1 MYRRNYKSVSC
12 VCVQGKMEGEGEM
25 GYFGEQFE
33 ANNIMRGEREGYESE
48 NNDDTISIDDHVDG
62 VSQNVSTTTSTIK
75 GVRRKRYHRHTPQ
88 QIQELE
94 NFFKNIAHPDEKQR
108 LELGR
113 RLGLEGRQV
122 KFWFQNR
129 RTQMKT
135 QMERHENVSL
145 KQEFDKLRLENI
157 AMKEAL
163 RNPICQNCG
172 GPAML
177 GEVSMDDQHLRVEN
191 AHLKSELIRVSA
203 LAEKFL
209 GRPVSD
215 LVNQIIGTTGN
226 SNLDLSMGRNGL
238 NSLMGSPTPVGPF
251 SGHNLENGLSSNSP
265 MNSSVVTSEYEK
277 TVFMQVAMAAM
288 DELLAMAQTDTPLW
302 FKGLD
307 ESREVLNHEEYSKK
321 FSTFLGIKPC
331 GFTTDATR
339 ETGSVF
345 ITSLDLVETMMLPS
359 RLKDAFPCLVGKA
372 ATIEVLFNGNNG
384 TRDGELQLMNAEFV
398 YPSPLVPLRQE
409 KILRFAKQHSEG
421 MWAVVDVS
429 VDVIRDSSFSGSSV
443 KWRRLPSGCIVQDVA
458 NGYSL
463 VTWIEH
469 VEYDESCIH
478 QLYRSLVRSG
488 MAFGAQRWLA
498 TLQRERE
505 CVAIFTSSRIIPDDS
520 SEVGNVTQEGK
531 ISIVK
536 LMKRISNNFC
546 AGLCASSS
554 RRWEKLQIG
563 GLAADVSIMSRVC
576 ISEPGEPS
584 GVVLSASTS
593 VWMPVPRQHLFDFL
607 RDEKLRG
614 KWDILANGGPME
626 VIASFPKSQDRTN
639 CVSLF
644 CPPAAPSKESNM
656 LILQESWSDRTGAF
670 VVYAPVDSSSMESII
685 RGNDSDYLALLPSGF
700 AICDGPIHPNSPTLT
715 SNNGPNSGTA
725 SVLTMGFQILVNS
738 LPTAKLTVESIETV
752 NNLMSCTIQKIKGSL
767 GVI

>member
-1 MYRRNYKSVSC
+1 
-12 VCVQGKMEGEGEM
+12 MEGDGEM

-33 ANNIMRGEREGYESE
+33 AS
-48 NNDDTISIDDHVDG
+48 NNDTLSIDDDHVDG
-62 VSQNVSTTTSTIK
+62 VSQDVSTNNNNNNNNNNKNNAK
-75 GVRRKRYHRHTPQ
+75 GVKRKRYHRHTPQ

-135 QMERHENVSL
+135 QLERHENVSL

-157 AMKEAL
+157 ALKEAM
-163 RNPICQNCG
+163 RNPICHNCG
-172 GPAML
+172 GPAMM

-191 AHLKSELIRVSA
+191 SHLKSELIRVSA
-203 LAEKFL
+203 LAEKLL

-215 LVNQIIGTTGN
+215 LVNQIMATNGN

-238 NSLMGSPTPVGPF
+238 NGLMGSPTLVAPL
-251 SGHNLENGLSSNSP
+251 SGVNIENGVSSNSH
-265 MNSSVVTSEYEK
+265 MNGPVMTSEYEK
-277 TVFMQVAMAAM
+277 TVFMQVAIAAM
-288 DELLAMAQTDTPLW
+288 DELVAMAQTDSPLW

-307 ESREVLNHEEYSKK
+307 EGRELLNHEEYAKR
-321 FSTFLGIKPC
+321 FSTFLGIKPS
-331 GFTTDATR
+331 GLATDATR
-339 ETGSVF
+339 ETGTVF
-345 ITSLDLVETMMLPS
+345 ITSLELVETMMFPS
-359 RLKDAFPCLVGKA
+359 RLKDAFPCLLGKA
-372 ATIEVLFNGNNG
+372 ATTEVLFNGSNG
-384 TRDGELQLMNAEFV
+384 TRDGELQMMSAEFV
-398 YPSPLVPLRQE
+398 YPSPFVPLRQE

-429 VDVIRDSSFSGSSV
+429 VDMIRESSFSGSSV

-458 NGYSL
+458 NSYSL

-478 QLYRSLVRSG
+478 QLYRPLVRSG

-505 CVAIFTSSRIIPDDS
+505 CVAIFMSSRNSPEDS
-520 SEVGNVTQEGK
+520 SAVGNVVPEGK

-546 AGLCASSS
+546 SGLCASSS

-563 GLAADVSIMSRVC
+563 GLAADVCIMSRVS

-593 VWMPVPRQHLFDFL
+593 VWMPVPREHLFNFL

-644 CPPAAPSKESNM
+644 CPPAAPAKESNM

-670 VVYAPVDSSSMESII
+670 VVYAPVDSSSMESVI
-685 RGNDSDYLALLPSGF
+685 RGEDSDYLALLPSGF
-700 AICDGPIHPNSPTLT
+700 AICDAPNNPNSPTLT
-715 SNNGPNSGTA
+715 SNGGPNSAGA

-738 LPTAKLTVESIETV
+738 LPSAKLTVESIETV
-752 NNLMSCTIQKIKGSL
+752 NNLMSCTIQKIRGSL